1 MSRTKGAKNKN
12 RGAISDEKAAEL
24 ALARQKNISNS
35 PTLTK
40 MSTIDRNYLKS
51 MLGAFVVAVEPTLI
65 DGEIPNTNKKFK
77 YTPKQMFAN
86 IVKFF
91 EVSLD
96 MGQPLTITGMAMFCG
111 MSREYVLNLSL
122 GKPTGNMEKVP
133 EEYGFLIEARRF
145 VENYNEYAAHKKQ
158 NPAGPIFILKNFGWK
173 DKLEIEAHSN
183 GAALSEEER
192 KVAQERIHNFSE
204 TGTPPTA
211 A

>member
-12 RGAISDEKAAEL
+12 RGLLSEDKAAEMI
-24 ALARQKNISNS
+24 LARQKNLANC

-40 MSTIDRNYLKS
+40 MSTIDRNYLRA
-51 MLGAFVVAVEPTLI
+51 MLDAFVLAVEPTII
-65 DGEIPNTNKKFK
+65 DGEIENSTSKFK
-77 YTPKQMFAN
+77 YAPKVMFQN

-91 EVSLD
+91 QLTLE

-111 MSREYVLNLSL
+111 MSREYVLNLCN
-122 GKPTGNMEKVP
+122 GKPFGNMETVP

-173 DKLEIEAHSN
+173 DKLEIEAHAN
-183 GAALSEEER
+183 GGALTEEER
-192 KVAQERIHNFSE
+192 KIAQERIHNFSE
-204 TGTPPTA
+204 EPKA
-211 A
+211 N